1 MKLVKTSIAIV
12 VMLLL
17 ATAVFAQSTVVLRVN
32 NNTVFS
38 VNIYIDDVYVGALN
52 PFSYSFVRI
61 PYGSHMVYA
70 TAPGTSITWGPSVV
84 YDEGIY
90 TWNLNP

>member
-1 MKLVKTSIAIV
+1 MKLVKTSIAVV

-38 VNIYIDDVYVGALN
+38 VNVFIDDVFAGILN

-61 PYGSHMVYA
+61 PYGSHIVYA
-70 TAPGTSITWGPSVV
+70 TAPGTSITWGPTGI
-84 YDEGIY
+84 YDQGLY